1 MALLLSFIVQ
11 VIFLQTGKQNCATKY
26 RYLVLLKL
34 KIKLALL
41 PLFSF
46 EQVLKKHFSVI
57 PLDID
62 SYINVFKVFVVD
74 WRALLTF
81 LTWPHSHVKEE
92 VILAAVVTHALL
104 TLKFS
109 LFASINEDKK
119 DLLYSSSHAA
129 NMLFPFFKEEKGT

>member
-1 MALLLSFIVQ
+1 M
-11 VIFLQTGKQNCATKY
+11 KY
-26 RYLVLLKL
+26 RYLILLKL

-46 EQVLKKHFSVI
+46 EQVLKGYFSVI

-81 LTWPHSHVKEE
+81 LTWLHSHEKEE
-92 VILAAVVTHALL
+92 VILVTVATDALL

-109 LFASINEDKK
+109 LIASINEDQK
-119 DLLYSSSHAA
+119 DLLYSSSHCS
-129 NMLFPFFKEEKGT
+129 